1 MPSWGPGWCP
11 RPPHPRATAR
21 MDSGQARFPRQSG
34 STRGCLGNPQQT
46 AGPTC
51 GKRSARRNVL
61 GNRNKTAKTGN
72 APVHGRRPVAPR
84 LGASPAAPGPP
95 RARTAGPAAARHRKH
110 KCLVTSKGEDR
121 ASAKIYALKR
131 VFLGCRRLIRR
142 DDAGARRAGRA
153 QTRPGRDVRRCT
165 MGGTCADARRAGR
178 APTRPGRDVRRRVLS
193 ATSARVDAAAG
204 RLPLSGRPSSPSR
217 RRLPRLVRSPDAG
230 PRPSVRLPVWG
241 AFTELAVRPRG
252 HGRWPRWHVSENTM
266 AKSGKMG
273 KVAL

>member
-21 MDSGQARFPRQSG
+21 MESGQARFPRQSG
-34 STRGCLGNPQQT
+34 STRGCLGNPRQT

-131 VFLGCRRLIRR
+131 VFLGHKRLITR
-142 DDAGARRAGRA
+142 DDAGARQAGRA
-153 QTRPGRDVRRCT
+153 QTRW
-165 MGGTCADARRAGR
+165 AGR
-178 APTRPGRDVRRRVLS
+178 AQARDGRDVRRRVLS

>member
-21 MDSGQARFPRQSG
+21 MESGQARFPRQSG
-34 STRGCLGNPQQT
+34 STRGCLGNPRQT

-95 RARTAGPAAARHRKH
+95 RARTAGPAAARHRKL

-131 VFLGCRRLIRR
+131 VFLGHKRLIRR
-142 DDAGARRAGRA
+142 DDAGARRAGHA
-153 QTRPGRDVRRCT
+153 QMREAGDVRRC
-165 MGGTCADARRAGR
+165 MISEPYADARRAGR
-178 APTRPGRDVRRRVLS
+178 AQARAERDFGSSRRGCWSPPPERPAVFS
-193 ATSARVDAAAG
+193 EPAA
-204 RLPLSGRPSSPSR
+204 SPS
-217 RRLPRLVRSPDAG
+217 AG
-230 PRPSVRLPVWG
+230 P
-241 AFTELAVRPRG
+241 LA
-252 HGRWPRWHVSENTM
+252 
-266 AKSGKMG
+266 
-273 KVAL
+273 

>member
-11 RPPHPRATAR
+11 RPPHPRAAAR
-21 MDSGQARFPRQSG
+21 MESGEARFPRQSG
-34 STRGCLGNPQQT
+34 STRGCLGNPRQT

-131 VFLGCRRLIRR
+131 VFLGHKRLIGR

-153 QTRPGRDVRRCT
+153 QTRDGQ
-165 MGGTCADARRAGR
+165 GR
-178 APTRPGRDVRRRVLS
+178 ARARAERDFGSSRRGCWSPPPERPAVFS
-193 ATSARVDAAAG
+193 EPAA
-204 RLPLSGRPSSPSR
+204 SPS
-217 RRLPRLVRSPDAG
+217 AG
-230 PRPSVRLPVWG
+230 P
-241 AFTELAVRPRG
+241 LA
-252 HGRWPRWHVSENTM
+252 
-266 AKSGKMG
+266 
-273 KVAL
+273 

>member
-1 MPSWGPGWCP
+1 ME
-11 RPPHPRATAR
+11 
-21 MDSGQARFPRQSG
+21 SGQARFPRQSG
-34 STRGCLGNPQQT
+34 STRGCLGNPRQT

-61 GNRNKTAKTGN
+61 GNLNKTAKTGN

-131 VFLGCRRLIRR
+131 VFLSHK
-142 DDAGARRAGRA
+142 
-153 QTRPGRDVRRCT
+153 P
-165 MGGTCADARRAGR
+165 GGTCADAPWTGR
-178 APTRPGRDVRRRVLS
+178 AQTRDGRDVRRRVLS

-266 AKSGKMG
+266 AKSGKMR

>member
-21 MDSGQARFPRQSG
+21 MESGQARFPRQSG
-34 STRGCLGNPQQT
+34 STRGCLGNPRQT

-131 VFLGCRRLIRR
+131 VFLSHK
-142 DDAGARRAGRA
+142 
-153 QTRPGRDVRRCT
+153 PG
-165 MGGTCADARRAGR
+165 G
-178 APTRPGRDVRRRVLS
+178 DVRRRVLS